1 MPLFSYKAVTATGET
16 RMGSMEAPSEANVI
30 ELLSAESLIPLEIQ
44 AGAAKRQKTKKLA
57 SGNGKINHKK
67 ITQDETFALTQQ
79 LASMLKSGLPL
90 DRTLSILIEISEQA
104 KINHLLQTIQSQV
117 RGGKRFGDTL
127 ADTGQF
133 SRFYV
138 NMVRAG
144 EAGGSIGDALIRLS
158 DYLFRAKE
166 LRAIVTSAMIYPAIL
181 FGVAVISI
189 IALLTF
195 VVPQFAQMFED
206 MGGEL
211 PAITTFVLGA
221 GEFFTSNWWMILG
234 GSLFILMLFQFILS
248 NPQARTSL
256 DRQLLHFPL
265 VGELIK
271 KIEMARFSRSLSTL
285 LHNGVPLLNAL
296 AIVKNTIGNRIMSHA
311 IEEAADNL
319 KQGQSL
325 TQSLLEKRLFP
336 AYALHMLRV
345 GEETGKMESL
355 LSDIADI
362 YDQEVKTSIKQLL
375 ALLEPLLIL
384 VMALAILIIIGA
396 VLLPMINMADLV
408 E

>member
-1 MPLFSYKAVTATGET
+1 MPLFNYKAVTATGET
-16 RMGSMEAPSEANVI
+16 RIGSLEANNEANVI
-30 ELLSAESLIPLEIQ
+30 ELLSADALIPLDIQ
-44 AGAAKRQKTKKLA
+44 LGHGKPKKTPKTTIRNA
-57 SGNGKINHKK
+57 YSGKKIN
-67 ITQDETFALTQQ
+67 QNEVLALTQQ

-90 DRTLSILIEISEQA
+90 DRSLSILIEISELE
-104 KINHLLQTIQSQV
+104 KIKHLLQTIQSKV
-117 RGGKRFGDTL
+117 RSGKRFGDAL

-133 SRFYV
+133 SRFYI

-144 EAGGSIGDALIRLS
+144 EAGGSIGDALSRLS
-158 DYLFRAKE
+158 EYLFRAKE
-166 LRAIVTSAMIYPAIL
+166 LRGIVTSAMIYPAIL
-181 FGVAVISI
+181 FAVAIVSI

-206 MGGEL
+206 MGGSL

-221 GEFFTSNWWMILG
+221 GEFFTKHWWVILG
-234 GSLFILMLFQFILS
+234 FFLFSLILIQFLLN
-248 NPQARTSL
+248 NPHARTVVDKQIL
-256 DRQLLHFPL
+256 HLPLLGDL
-265 VGELIK
+265 SK
-271 KIEMARFSRSLSTL
+271 KVEMARFARSLSTL

-296 AIVKNTIGNRIMSHA
+296 VIVKNTISNRIMSHA
-311 IEEAADNL
+311 IEEATDNL

-325 TQSLLEKRLFP
+325 SQSLLSKNLFP

-345 GEETGKMESL
+345 GEETGNIETL

-362 YDQEVKTSIKQLL
+362 YDQEVKTSIKHLL

-384 VMALAILIIIGA
+384 VMAVAILVIIGA